1 MKKVMRKVNAVWKS
15 VGASARR
22 LRNDLGPVLEPLRT
36 AKVVILLGTSF
47 ENALVKK
54 QAPKTTSE
62 GLQDA
67 SRNSFDLQEDL
78 KKDPKATPKTLCAL
92 KNTENTYGF

>member
-1 MKKVMRKVNAVWKS
+1 MRKDTLVWN
-15 VGASARR
+15 GLWASARR
-22 LRNDLGPVLEPLRT
+22 LRNDLGPLLERLRT

-67 SRNSFDLQEDL
+67 SQDAFDLQESL
-78 KKDPKATPKTLCAL
+78 KRGPQTDSQDTVCAQ
-92 KNTENTYGF
+92 KHCKYR

>member
-1 MKKVMRKVNAVWKS
+1 MRKDNIVWK
-15 VGASARR
+15 GLWASARR

-36 AKVVILLGTSF
+36 AKVVILLRTSF

-54 QAPKTTSE
+54 QAPKTTLE

-67 SRNSFDLQEDL
+67 SQDAFDLQEGL
-78 KKDPKATPKTLCAL
+78 KRGPQTDSQDTVCAQERC
-92 KNTENTYGF
+92 KYR

>member
-1 MKKVMRKVNAVWKS
+1 MRKDTKIWK
-15 VGASARR
+15 GLWASARR

-36 AKVVILLGTSF
+36 AKVVISLWTSF

-62 GLQDA
+62 GLRDA
-67 SRNSFDLQEDL
+67 SLDAFDLQDGL
-78 KKDPKATPKTLCAL
+78 KRGPQTDSQYTVCAH
-92 KNTENTYGF
+92 KHCKYR

>member
-1 MKKVMRKVNAVWKS
+1 MRKYPIACKGLW
-15 VGASARR
+15 ASARR

-36 AKVVILLGTSF
+36 AKVVISLRTSF

-54 QAPKTTSE
+54 EATKTTSE

-67 SRNSFDLQEDL
+67 SQDAFDLQEGL
-78 KKDPKATPKTLCAL
+78 KRGPQTDSQDTVCAQ
-92 KNTENTYGF
+92 KHCKYQ

>member
-15 VGASARR
+15 VWATARQ
-22 LRNDLGPVLEPLRT
+22 LRNDLGPVLESLRT
-36 AKVVILLGTSF
+36 AKVVILLRTSF

-67 SRNSFDLQEDL
+67 SQDAFDLQEGL
-78 KKDPKATPKTLCAL
+78 KRGPQTDSQDTVCAH
-92 KNTENTYGF
+92 KHCKYP

>member
-1 MKKVMRKVNAVWKS
+1 MRKDTIVWK
-15 VGASARR
+15 GLWASARR

-36 AKVVILLGTSF
+36 VKVVILLGTSF

-67 SRNSFDLQEDL
+67 SQDAFDLQESFKRGPQTDSQ
-78 KKDPKATPKTLCAL
+78 DTVCAQ
-92 KNTENTYGF
+92 KHGKYR

>member
-15 VGASARR
+15 VGASARQ
-22 LRNDLGPVLEPLRT
+22 LHNDLGIVLWALGT
-36 AKVVILLGTSF
+36 ATVVISLEASL
-47 ENALVKK
+47 ENALLKK

-67 SRNSFDLQEDL
+67 SQDAFDLQESL
-78 KKDPKATPKTLCAL
+78 KRGPQTDSQDTVCAQ
-92 KNTENTYGF
+92 KHCKYQ

>member
-1 MKKVMRKVNAVWKS
+1 MRKDTIVWK
-15 VGASARR
+15 GLWASARR

-36 AKVVILLGTSF
+36 AKVVISLGISF

-67 SRNSFDLQEDL
+67 SQDAFDLQEGL
-78 KKDPKATPKTLCAL
+78 KRGPQTDSQDTVCAH
-92 KNTENTYGF
+92 KHCKYR